1 MQRKCCNEELNMFN
15 VAIFYDIENLLKG
28 YNFSQNL
35 INNLSLKEI
44 VRIINETQE
53 LEKIAVQRAYANWS
67 DPRLGNMRHEINE
80 LGIDP
85 IQVFGF
91 SRDNKKNAAD
101 IQLTIDAIDIAHIR
115 HNIEVYIIVSGDG
128 GFAALAKKLHEY
140 GKTVIACAYPNM
152 SNRIL
157 KAVCDVFIPI
167 PDPELINPERQS
179 LKITDTNKPPVNDPK
194 VVRLIPKIRELVI
207 NHTEDK
213 IALTKAILRL
223 FAEDT
228 SLRRIMMEEGIYLST
243 IREAIRYAIPDFQQ
257 SNFGFP
263 KFTEFLQYVCKDTPL
278 CLVRPEHSSVFL
290 TTKNSV
296 PHGVEVLPELDSE
309 YLHSPS
315 HYCSILATGHPMFRL
330 PPPKVLNQTAEWIS
344 QNPFEEMPF
353 GTAIENITAAL
364 SSKSKNIENFD
375 NVNTEAVKLSI
386 LCFASADIFEQTPE
400 GVPISE
406 QKLTLKANY
415 TTAKNLLSAL
425 HNAIYNKLAN
435 SISPVKETILAK
447 ILSSDDDQNDQTL
460 HICSNQN

>member
-1 MQRKCCNEELNMFN
+1 MSFN

-28 YNFSQNL
+28 YNFSQDL
-35 INNLSLKEI
+35 ISNLSLKEI
-44 VRIINETQE
+44 VNLINETNE
-53 LEKIAVQRAYANWS
+53 LGKIAVQRAYANWS
-67 DPRLGNMRHEINE
+67 DPRLGNMRKEINE

-91 SRDNKKNAAD
+91 SRDHKKNAAD
-101 IQLTIDAIDIAHIR
+101 IQLAIDAIDLAHIR
-115 HNIEVYIIVSGDG
+115 PNIEIYVIVSGDG

-179 LKITDTNKPPVNDPK
+179 LNTTDTNKSQVNDPK
-194 VVRLIPKIRELVI
+194 VVRLIPKIRELMT
-207 NHTEDK
+207 NNPHDG
-213 IALTKAILRL
+213 IALTKALLRL

-228 SLRRIMMEEGIYLST
+228 NLRRIMMEGGIYLST
-243 IREAIRYAIPDFQQ
+243 IREAVRYAIPNFQQ
-257 SNFGFP
+257 SHFGFP

-296 PHGVEVLPELDSE
+296 PDGIEVLPELDAE

-330 PPPKVLNQTAEWIS
+330 PSPDALNKTAEWIS
-344 QNPFEEMPF
+344 QNPLQKVPF
-353 GTAIENITAAL
+353 GTAIDNITTAL
-364 SSKSKNIENFD
+364 NTDNENFD
-375 NVNTEAVKLSI
+375 NIDSEAVKLSI
-386 LCFASADIFEQTPE
+386 LCFASANIFEQTPE
-400 GVPISE
+400 CVPISE
-406 QKLTLKANY
+406 QKLTLKENY
-415 TTAKNLLSAL
+415 ATFDKIISTL
-425 HNAIYNKLAN
+425 HTAIYNKLAS
-435 SISPVKETILAK
+435 SISPVKEAILAE
-447 ILSSDDDQNDQTL
+447 ILSSDDDQNDQTF

>member
-1 MQRKCCNEELNMFN
+1 MSFN
-15 VAIFYDIENLLKG
+15 IAIFYDIENLLKG
-28 YNFSQNL
+28 YNFSQEL
-35 INNLSLKEI
+35 ISNLSLKEI
-44 VRIINETQE
+44 VNLISETNK

-67 DPRLGNMRHEINE
+67 DPRLSSMRNEINE

-91 SRDNKKNAAD
+91 SRDHKKNAAD
-101 IQLTIDAIDIAHIR
+101 IQLAIDAIDIAHIR
-115 HNIEVYIIVSGDG
+115 PNIEVYVIVSGDG

-157 KAVCDVFIPI
+157 KAVCDEFIPLL
-167 PDPELINPERQS
+167 DPETINPERQNS
-179 LKITDTNKPPVNDPK
+179 KIIETNKYQVNDPK
-194 VVRLIPKIRELVI
+194 VVRLIPKIRELMI
-207 NHTEDK
+207 NYPDDR
-213 IALTKAILRL
+213 IALTKALLRL

-228 SLRRIMMEEGIYLST
+228 NLRRIMMDGGIYLST
-243 IREAIRYAIPDFQQ
+243 IREAVRYAIPDFQQ

-296 PHGVEVLPELDSE
+296 PDGIEVLPELDAE

-330 PPPKVLNQTAEWIS
+330 TSPYAFKKIAEWIS
-344 QNPFEEMPF
+344 QNSLQEIFF
-353 GTAIENITAAL
+353 GTAIDNITASL
-364 SSKSKNIENFD
+364 NTGSD
-375 NVNTEAVKLSI
+375 NLDCLDSEAVKLSI
-386 LCFASADIFEQTPE
+386 LCFASANIFEQTPE

-406 QKLTLKANY
+406 QKLTLKENY
-415 TTAKNLLSAL
+415 STSDNILSAL
-425 HNAIYNKLAN
+425 HNAIYNKLAS
-435 SISPVKETILAK
+435 SISPVKEEIIAE
-447 ILSSDDDQNDQTL
+447 ILSSKNDEELDNQTY
-460 HICSNQN
+460 ICSNQN